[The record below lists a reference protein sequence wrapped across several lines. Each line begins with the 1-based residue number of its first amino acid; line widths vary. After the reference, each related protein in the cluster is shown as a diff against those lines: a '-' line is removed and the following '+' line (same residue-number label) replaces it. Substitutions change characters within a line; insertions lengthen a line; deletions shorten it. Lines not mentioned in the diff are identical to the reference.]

1 MSLSVGV
8 LLAVTAAAAAAET
21 SYLLLHRTPSTSP
34 AWSERAKIYL
44 EPGSAPRYEEVTSK
58 VPKIDA
64 GDARGIYQLALVP
77 ADGNK
82 KAVDDNTPMTFAKAV
97 RPSHSSLVAQTGT
110 DWPSLTVSLVCSPER
125 EHHAAP
131 RRIPTIGAWNQ
142 LRSHWA

>member
-1 MSLSVGV
+1 MKVSLSVGA
-8 LLAVTAAAAAAET
+8 LLAVTAAAAAET

-64 GDARGIYQLALVP
+64 GDPRGIYQLALVP

-82 KAVDDNTPMTFAKAV
+82 KAVDDSTPMTFAKAV
-97 RPSHSSLVAQTGT
+97 RPSQS
-110 DWPSLTVSLVCSPER
+110 
-125 EHHAAP
+125 
-131 RRIPTIGAWNQ
+131 
-142 LRSHWA
+142 